1 MDRLLG
7 LDALRFFAAL
17 WVVMRHGAMPPLTT
31 GAGQGDLA
39 QTVSKVW
46 NGSISGPA
54 AVIVFFVISGFCIHL
69 PYARGKRFDLG
80 EYILRRFV
88 RVILPMVAAILLWRL
103 HHGWSDFSSDW
114 LGGIPAWSIVA
125 ELIYYAL
132 YPFLRLLPRT
142 PWKSLVAATF
152 VGGLAFAWFT
162 QSRTNINYP
171 AWGYHLDWLL
181 GLPVWLLGVAL
192 AEIRTPLPSPSKAI
206 IWSARAVAVALGS
219 LTTWLAWQRHAGH
232 HLTLNFVGLY
242 AAWWIRQE
250 LGYFRHRKP
259 PALLEWAGT
268 WSYSLYLVHSLAFAL
283 YKEIRPAYFGHLADW
298 LLKLAFVLAL
308 AWVFHVLFERP
319 AHRLAQFLARRW
331 IARRARGAPTLPQ
344 EGPPNGPE
352 GASPCPSA

>member
-31 GAGQGDLA
+31 GAGKEDLA
-39 QTVSKVW
+39 QTVAKVW

-69 PYARGKRFDLG
+69 PYARGKTFDLG
-80 EYILRRFV
+80 EYVLRRFV
-88 RVILPMVAAILLWRL
+88 RVVLPMAAALLLWRL
-103 HHGWSDFSSDW
+103 FHGWDDFPSDW

-132 YPFLRLLPRT
+132 YPVLRLVPRT
-142 PWKSLVAATF
+142 PWKGLVGATF

-162 QSRTNINYP
+162 QTRTNINYP

-181 GLPVWLLGVAL
+181 GLPVWLLGVVL
-192 AEIRTPLPSPSKAI
+192 AHGKPTLPSPSVPR
-206 IWSARAVAVALGS
+206 IWIARLFAVALGS

-242 AAWWIRQE
+242 AVWWIRQE
-250 LGYFRHRKP
+250 LGYYRSRKP
-259 PALLEWAGT
+259 PAIFEWAGT
-268 WSYSLYLVHSLAFAL
+268 WSYSIYLVHGPAFAV
-283 YKEIRPAYFGHLADW
+283 YKQIRPAYFGHLADW
-298 LLKLAFVLAL
+298 ILKLAFVLVL
-308 AWVFHVLFERP
+308 SWIFHMAVEKP
-319 AHRLAQFLARRW
+319 SHRLAQFLARRW
-331 IARRARGAPTLPQ
+331 TARRSDRRSTLETKGSHVDL
-344 EGPPNGPE
+344 EGV
-352 GASPCPSA
+352 SQCPSA